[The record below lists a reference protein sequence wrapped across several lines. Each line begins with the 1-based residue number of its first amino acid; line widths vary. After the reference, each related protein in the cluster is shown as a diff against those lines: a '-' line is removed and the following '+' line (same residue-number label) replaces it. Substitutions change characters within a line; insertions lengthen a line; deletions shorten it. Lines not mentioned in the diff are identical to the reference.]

1 MLLLLFIPEYLHFIT
16 LNMLFKL
23 FFLEYISFLNVLM
36 LNLLYHPCLKLYLS
50 GIWSE
55 AFISLFMHVV
65 IGFESY
71 ALFAIMNWRSY
82 FFKLLI
88 TALQILC
95 RVLVLLLLVSRDY
108 SWIYIYGNIAF
119 GEVFNIMAEY
129 FWVIIVCI
137 VAGESTSIKSN

>member
-1 MLLLLFIPEYLHFIT
+1 
-16 LNMLFKL
+16 
-23 FFLEYISFLNVLM
+23 M

-71 ALFAIMNWRSY
+71 ALSAIMNWRSY

-95 RVLVLLLLVSRDY
+95 RKKKNKKIVSRDY
-108 SWIYIYGNIAF
+108 S
-119 GEVFNIMAEY
+119 
-129 FWVIIVCI
+129 
-137 VAGESTSIKSN
+137 